1 MRRKISGGA
10 CLVAMVALVVATA
23 GIVFGGEEG
32 PSALIEVTR
41 HDFGEIFERKLY
53 KHTFM
58 VKNVGT
64 ADLRIEKV
72 QPG

>member
-1 MRRKISGGA
+1 MRRKISAGA
-10 CLVAMVALVVATA
+10 CLAAMVAVVVATA

-41 HDFGEIFERKLY
+41 HDFGEIFEQKFY
-53 KHTFM
+53 KHTFI